1 MKSRLETSKPPPIS
15 GLACVAMRK
24 PLENILLLLLWIPAC
39 LCWPLLL
46 IIHLN
51 VSVLKQFVLKCSLA
65 FMAAREVHGG
75 TSHSCTNLKVK
86 KDKKMCLEQK

>member
-1 MKSRLETSKPPPIS
+1 MKSRLATSKLPPIS

-65 FMAAREVHGG
+65 FMAAREVHEG
-75 TSHSCTNLKVK
+75 TSHRCTNLKVK
-86 KDKKMCLEQK
+86 NQQRC